1 MRYQRTTALVT
12 GASSGIGAE
21 FARRL
26 ARHGAEIVAVARRV
40 EELEALAEDIRSRTG
55 RQVHVVPFDLSGD
68 RAGRRLA
75 DRLAEVGLPVDTV
88 VNCAGVGV
96 TGPFAEATE
105 EEIRRQLRV
114 NIEATVEISHAFLP
128 QLVETGQGALIN
140 VASLTAYMPVPGMA
154 VYAASK
160 SFVVR
165 FSEALAHEVRSS
177 GVTVMAVSPG
187 PTATEF
193 YSTSGT
199 TEGGVRFQTAEQ
211 VVTTALE
218 ALQRRNPPIS
228 VVSGLRNRW
237 IKRIV
242 SDLPTRTVLR
252 VAETRPD
259 NPEVPGRPSIS

>member
-1 MRYQRTTALVT
+1 MRYETTTALVT

-21 FARRL
+21 FAKRL

-40 EELEALAEDIRSRTG
+40 EELEALAEGIRSQTG
-55 RQVHVVPFDLSGD
+55 RQVHVVPFDLSEH
-68 RAGRRLA
+68 RAGH
-75 DRLAEVGLPVDTV
+75 RLAERLAEAGLRVDTV
-88 VNCAGVGV
+88 VNCAGVGA
-96 TGPFAEATE
+96 TGAFAEATE
-105 EEIRRQLRV
+105 EEIRRQLQV
-114 NIEATVEISHAFLP
+114 NIDATVDMSHAFLP
-128 QLVETGQGALIN
+128 QLIETGQGALIN

-199 TEGGVRFQTAEQ
+199 TENGVRFQTAEQ

-218 ALQRRNPPIS
+218 ALQRRNPPVS
-228 VVSGLRNRW
+228 VVSGVRNRW
-237 IKRIV
+237 IKRLV
-242 SDLPTRTVLR
+242 SALPTRTVLR
-252 VAETRPD
+252 VAETRPAS
-259 NPEVPGRPSIS
+259 PETPGRPSLS